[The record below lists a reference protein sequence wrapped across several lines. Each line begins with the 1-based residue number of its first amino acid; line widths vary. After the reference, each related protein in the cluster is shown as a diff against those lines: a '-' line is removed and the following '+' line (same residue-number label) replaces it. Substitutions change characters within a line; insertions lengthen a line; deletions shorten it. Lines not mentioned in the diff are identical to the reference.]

1 MRWRLR
7 SVRTR
12 ILLLVL
18 VPVLS
23 LIGIYVFAIGSTAR
37 DAVNLSRA
45 NAVKNAVGDPIAA
58 FMNQL
63 STERLLAIVYM
74 ASPSGA
80 NLAKLNVQVTKT
92 NAAAASLNS
101 ALKSGSTVADAS
113 PAEKQA
119 IAALL
124 KGTASLPSLR
134 SQVSAQI
141 IPSSRALSEYNTI
154 VQQSYRVLS
163 AAIRQQN
170 NAQVVAQALAFVRM
184 GQSGDRLAQENT
196 LLVAGQTSG
205 HFSPA
210 NLQTFTQ
217 LVGARRVLY
226 NLTLPDL
233 DPQYRAYYTRA
244 VSPRQYLALLAL
256 ENTVVTGTQPGA
268 VPAVSP
274 LAWQQTVG
282 AVGTGLQTASQQ
294 AASAIT
300 SQANSQ
306 ATGAF
311 LRLILVGGLGLVAI
325 AISIALGLWI
335 GRRLVRELS
344 SLRQTALELANERLP
359 DVVRRLA
366 AGEEVDASAQAP
378 TITATSD
385 EVRQVGE
392 AFATVQQTAVE
403 AAVGQAKLRQGIS
416 HIFRNLARRS
426 QSLLHRQLALLDAME
441 RRAREPQEL
450 DDLFRVD
457 HLATRMRRH
466 AESLIILSG
475 DAPARGWRN
484 PVPLVDVLRAAVAEV
499 EDYTRIK
506 VSATTQASLAGP
518 AVGDVIHMIAELAEN
533 ATIYSPPQTPVLI
546 TGSVV
551 GQGFAVEIEDRG
563 LGMSTA
569 HRDEINAQLENP
581 PAFDLSGSDQLGLFV
596 AGQLAKR
603 QNIRISLRSSA
614 YGGTTA
620 IVLIPR
626 SLVVPEGTAAKDAT
640 PLPAGSSP
648 QIRAARHAIASGLEL
663 TGPDDRAPGSPGP
676 DGSQPGPAA
685 PPIPVAV
692 TGLRGEWGP
701 ALDWPETTPGGSA
714 EGTDYRSEST
724 DYESTDYRSEST
736 DYRSESTDYEST
748 DYRSENTDYR
758 PLGYPDTGTVG
769 RPTEFSPLH
778 PDGGNGPGSV
788 IPATAEEAA
797 EADLD
802 DGLPRRV
809 RQASL
814 APQLRDTPA
823 RPGPSA
829 DLGVLAEPP
838 PTEWSAAERE
848 RSPEETR
855 VTMSAIQRG
864 WERGRSVFD
873 PAGGNGEGAPEPGAG
888 SGGPGDMDAASGADA
903 VASVDVGPVDADAGA
918 PGQAADTGIT
928 ADSGASWTDA
938 GGAGTSTHRT
948 ED

>member
-45 NAVKNAVGDPIAA
+45 NTVKNTLGEPIAG
-58 FMNQL
+58 FMAQL
-63 STERLLAIVYM
+63 SSERLLAIVYM
-74 ASPSGA
+74 SSPSGA
-80 NLAKLNVQVTKT
+80 NLAKLNVQETKT
-92 NAAAASLNS
+92 NATTTSLRAALT
-101 ALKSGSTVADAS
+101 SGSTMGDAS
-113 PAEKQA
+113 PQEKQA
-119 IAALL
+119 IAGLL
-124 KGTASLPSLR
+124 RGMSSLPSLR

-141 IPSSRALSEYNTI
+141 IPSSRAFNEYNAI
-154 VQQSYRVLS
+154 VQESNRVLS

-170 NAQVVAQALAFVRM
+170 NAQVVAQGLAFVRM
-184 GQSGDRLAQENT
+184 GQSSDMLAQENT
-196 LLVAGQTSG
+196 LLTAGQTS
-205 HFSPA
+205 HQFTPA
-210 NLQTFTQ
+210 DLQAFTQ
-217 LVGARRVLY
+217 LVGARRAFY

-233 DPQYRAYYTRA
+233 DPQYRAYYARA
-244 VSPRQYLALLAL
+244 VSPRVYLSLLSL
-256 ENTVVTGTQPGA
+256 ENTVVGTRPGA
-268 VPAVSP
+268 VPPVSP
-274 LAWQQTVG
+274 LAWQQAAG
-282 AVGTGLQTASQQ
+282 QVGTGLLSASQQ
-294 AASAIT
+294 AASALT
-300 SQANSQ
+300 SQADSQ
-306 ATGAF
+306 ATGAY

-344 SLRQTALELANERLP
+344 SLRETALELANERLP
-359 DVVRRLA
+359 DVVSRLA

-378 TITATSD
+378 PNTATSD

-426 QSLLHRQLALLDAME
+426 QSLLHRQLTLLDAME
-441 RRAREPQEL
+441 RRARDPQEL
-450 DDLFRVD
+450 DELCRVH

-475 DAPARGWRN
+475 EAPARGWRN

-533 ATIYSPPQTPVLI
+533 ATIYSPPQTPVSI

-626 SLVVPEGTAAKDAT
+626 SLVVPEGAATKDAAS
-640 PLPAGSSP
+640 LPAGTSP
-648 QIRAARHAIASGLEL
+648 QGRTARHAISSGREL
-663 TGPDDRAPGSPGP
+663 TGPDDGRPAP
-676 DGSQPGPAA
+676 DESQPLPPA

-701 ALDWPETTPGGSA
+701 ALDWPETTPAGS
-714 EGTDYRSEST
+714 G
-724 DYESTDYRSEST
+724 ESTDYRSDATDYRPDATDYRPDGTDYRPDST
-736 DYRSESTDYEST
+736 DYP
-748 DYRSENTDYR
+748 
-758 PLGYPDTGTVG
+758 PLGYPDEGSIG
-769 RPTEFSPLH
+769 RPTEFTPLSPE
-778 PDGGNGPGSV
+778 GGNGPASA
-788 IPATAEEAA
+788 IPATAEESAIPATAEESA
-797 EADLD
+797 EAEPD

-814 APQLRDTPA
+814 APQLRQTPA

-838 PTEWSAAERE
+838 ATEWSAAERE

-873 PAGGNGEGAPEPGAG
+873 PAGGNG
-888 SGGPGDMDAASGADA
+888 DSGAEPEAGTEGPDGTGATAATDA
-903 VASVDVGPVDADAGA
+903 VASGEVNPVETGPDASR
-918 PGQAADTGIT
+918 QAADTGIT
-928 ADSGASWTDA
+928 ADSAAGRTDA
-938 GGAGTSTHRT
+938 GGAGAGSRRT
-948 ED
+948 KD

>member
-7 SVRTR
+7 SVRTS

-37 DAVNLSRA
+37 NAVNLSRA
-45 NAVKNAVGDPIAA
+45 NTVKNTLGEPVAV
-58 FMNQL
+58 FMTQL
-63 STERLLAIVYM
+63 SRERLLAIVYM
-74 ASPSGA
+74 SSPSGA
-80 NLAKLNVQVTKT
+80 NLAKLNLQENRT
-92 NAAAASLNS
+92 NTATASLRTS
-101 ALKSGSTVADAS
+101 LTSGSTMSDAS
-113 PAEKQA
+113 PTEKQA
-119 IAALL
+119 ITGLL
-124 KGTASLPSLR
+124 RGVASLPSLR
-134 SQVSAQI
+134 SQVAAQI
-141 IPSSRALSEYNTI
+141 IPSSRAFSAYNAI
-154 VQQSYRVLS
+154 VQESNRVLS

-170 NAQVVAQALAFVRM
+170 NAQLVSQGLAFVRM
-184 GQSGDRLAQENT
+184 GQSSDMLAQENA
-196 LLVAGQTSG
+196 LLVAGQSS
-205 HFSPA
+205 HQFSPA
-210 NLQTFTQ
+210 DLQAFTQ
-217 LVGARRVLY
+217 LVGARRAFY

-244 VSPRQYLALLAL
+244 VSPRAYLSLLSL
-256 ENTVVTGTQPGA
+256 ENTVVGTRPGA
-268 VPAVSP
+268 VPSVSP
-274 LAWQQTVG
+274 ILWQQAVG
-282 AVGTGLQTASQQ
+282 AVGTGMLSAGQQ
-294 AASAIT
+294 AAGGLT
-300 SQANSQ
+300 SQADSEST
-306 ATGAF
+306 AAY

-325 AISIALGLWI
+325 AVSIALGLWI

-344 SLRQTALELANERLP
+344 SLRESALELANERLP
-359 DVVRRLA
+359 DVVSRLA
-366 AGEEVDASAQAP
+366 AGEEVDASAQALP
-378 TITATSD
+378 ITATSD

-426 QSLLHRQLALLDAME
+426 QSLLHRQLTLLDAME
-441 RRAREPQEL
+441 RRARDPQEL

-475 DAPARGWRN
+475 EAPARGWRN

-533 ATIYSPPQTPVLI
+533 ATIYSPPQTPVSI

-569 HRDEINAQLENP
+569 HREEINAQLENP

-626 SLVVPEGTAAKDAT
+626 SLVVPEGAAGKDAAS
-640 PLPAGSSP
+640 LPAGTSP
-648 QIRAARHAIASGLEL
+648 QGRTARHAISSVRELAGPGDGL
-663 TGPDDRAPGSPGP
+663 TGPGDGLPSPG
-676 DGSQPGPAA
+676 DGLPALDEGPPAPPA

-692 TGLRGEWGP
+692 TGLRGAWGP
-701 ALDWPETTPGGSA
+701 ALDWPETTPASSG
-714 EGTDYRSEST
+714 EGTDYRTEDT
-724 DYESTDYRSEST
+724 DYQSGSTDYRTEG
-736 DYRSESTDYEST
+736 
-748 DYRSENTDYR
+748 TDYR
-758 PLGYPDTGTVG
+758 PLGYPDEGTIG
-769 RPTEFSPLH
+769 RPTEFTPLH
-778 PDGGNGPGSV
+778 TNGGNGPGGAS
-788 IPATAEEAA
+788 PATAGETAGASLEE
-797 EADLD
+797 
-802 DGLPRRV
+802 GLPRRV

-814 APQLRDTPA
+814 APQLRQSPGRPA
-823 RPGPSA
+823 PSA

-838 PTEWSAAERE
+838 PTDWSASERE

-873 PAGGNGEGAPEPGAG
+873 PSGGNGEGTPESGVGTEDPDGTGAT
-888 SGGPGDMDAASGADA
+888 AATDA
-903 VASVDVGPVDADAGA
+903 VASVEVNPVDTGTDASG
-918 PGQAADTGIT
+918 PAADTGLT
-928 ADSGASWTDA
+928 ADSAA
-938 GGAGTSTHRT
+938 GRPD

>member
-45 NAVKNAVGDPIAA
+45 NTVKNTLGEPIAA
-58 FMNQL
+58 FMAQL
-63 STERLLAIVYM
+63 TSERLLAIVYM
-74 ASPSGA
+74 SSPSGA
-80 NLAKLNVQVTKT
+80 NLAKLNLQENKT
-92 NAAAASLNS
+92 NTATASLQA
-101 ALKSGSTVADAS
+101 ALTSGSTVSDAS
-113 PAEKQA
+113 PTEKQA
-119 IAALL
+119 IAGLL
-124 KGTASLPSLR
+124 RGIASLPSLR

-141 IPSSRALSEYNTI
+141 IPSSRAFNEYNAI
-154 VQQSYRVLS
+154 IQQSNRVLS

-170 NAQVVAQALAFVRM
+170 SAQVVAQALAFVRM
-184 GQSGDRLAQENT
+184 GQSSDMLAQENT
-196 LLVAGQTSG
+196 LLTAGQVSHQFTPG
-205 HFSPA
+205 D
-210 NLQTFTQ
+210 LQAFTQ
-217 LVGARRVLY
+217 LVGARRAFY
-226 NLTLPDL
+226 NLTLPDF

-244 VSPRQYLALLAL
+244 VSPREYLSLLSL
-256 ENTVVTGTQPGA
+256 ENTVVGTRPGA
-268 VPAVSP
+268 VPSVSP
-274 LAWQQTVG
+274 TAWQQAAG
-282 AVGTGLQTASQQ
+282 QVGTGLMTASQQ
-294 AASAIT
+294 AAGALT

-306 ATGAF
+306 ATGAY
-311 LRLILVGGLGLVAI
+311 LRLVLVGGLGLVAI

-344 SLRQTALELANERLP
+344 SLRETALEISNERLP
-359 DVVRRLA
+359 DVVSRLA

-378 TITATSD
+378 PITATSD

-426 QSLLHRQLALLDAME
+426 QSLLHRQLTLLDAME
-441 RRAREPQEL
+441 RRARDPQEL

-475 DAPARGWRN
+475 EAPARGWRN

-533 ATIYSPPQTPVLI
+533 ATIYSPPQTPVSI
-546 TGSVV
+546 SGSVV

-563 LGMSTA
+563 LGMTPA

-603 QNIRISLRSSA
+603 QNIRISLRSSP

-626 SLVVPEGTAAKDAT
+626 SLVVPEGASARDTA
-640 PLPAGSSP
+640 PLPAGSGA
-648 QIRAARHAIASGLEL
+648 QLMARHAIGSGREQ
-663 TGPDDRAPGSPGP
+663 TGPDDRQPSPAGGAGDRLASLTGTGRTPSGTTAAERLASLTGFGSTPSGPTAPDDSPYRPPAP
-676 DGSQPGPAA
+676 DTPYSPPAPDTPYSPSAPDTPYSPPVPAA
-685 PPIPVAV
+685 TPS
-692 TGLRGEWGP
+692 LRGEWGP
-701 ALDWPETTPGGSA
+701 ALDWPESKPAGSP
-714 EGTDYRSEST
+714 EDSDYRS
-724 DYESTDYRSEST
+724 
-736 DYRSESTDYEST
+736 
-748 DYRSENTDYR
+748 
-758 PLGYPDTGTVG
+758 PGYPGQETLARPAGSPPTGSP
-769 RPTEFSPLH
+769 PTGFSPLQPGRPGG
-778 PDGGNGPGSV
+778 PDGPDGLGGGNGPGSV
-788 IPATAEEAA
+788 SPATAEE
-797 EADLD
+797 
-802 DGLPRRV
+802 
-809 RQASL
+809 
-814 APQLRDTPA
+814 T
-823 RPGPSA
+823 
-829 DLGVLAEPP
+829 
-838 PTEWSAAERE
+838 
-848 RSPEETR
+848 
-855 VTMSAIQRG
+855 
-864 WERGRSVFD
+864 
-873 PAGGNGEGAPEPGAG
+873 
-888 SGGPGDMDAASGADA
+888 
-903 VASVDVGPVDADAGA
+903 
-918 PGQAADTGIT
+918 
-928 ADSGASWTDA
+928 
-938 GGAGTSTHRT
+938 
-948 ED
+948 

>member
-1 MRWRLR
+1 
-7 SVRTR
+7 
-12 ILLLVL
+12 
-18 VPVLS
+18 VLS
-23 LIGIYVFAIGSTAR
+23 LIGIYVFAIGSTASN
-37 DAVNLSRA
+37 AVNLSRA
-45 NAVKNAVGDPIAA
+45 NSVRNALGNPVAA
-58 FMNQL
+58 FMAQL
-63 STERLLAIVYM
+63 TTERLLAIVYM
-74 ASPSGA
+74 SSPSGA
-80 NLAKLNVQVTKT
+80 NLAKLNVQETKT
-92 NAAAASLNS
+92 NAAVENLRSTLT
-101 ALKSGSTVADAS
+101 SGSTASDAS
-113 PAEKQA
+113 PTEKQA
-119 IAALL
+119 IAGLL
-124 KGTASLPSLR
+124 RGIASLPSLR

-141 IPSSRALSEYNTI
+141 IPSSRAFNDYNAI

-170 NAQVVAQALAFVRM
+170 SAQLVSQALAFVRM
-184 GQSGDRLAQENT
+184 GQSEDMLAQENT
-196 LLVAGQTSG
+196 LLTAGQISRRFT
-205 HFSPA
+205 PA
-210 NLQTFTQ
+210 DLQAFTQ
-217 LVGARRVLY
+217 LVGSRRAFY

-233 DPQYRAYYTRA
+233 DPQYRAYYTHA
-244 VSPRQYLALLAL
+244 IGPREYLALLSL
-256 ENTVVTGTQPGA
+256 ENTVVSGTRPGT
-268 VPAVSP
+268 VPPVSP
-274 LAWQQTVG
+274 LAWQQAVG
-282 AVGTGLQTASQQ
+282 EVGTGFQ
-294 AASAIT
+294 AAGLQAANALT
-300 SQANSQ
+300 SQADSQ
-306 ATGAF
+306 ATGAY
-311 LRLILVGGLGLVAI
+311 LRLFLVGGVGLVAI
-325 AISIALGLWI
+325 AISVALGLWI

-344 SLRQTALELANERLP
+344 SLRETALELANERLP
-359 DVVRRLA
+359 DVVSRLA
-366 AGEEVDASAQAP
+366 AGEEVDASAQALP
-378 TITATSD
+378 ITATSD

-403 AAVGQAKLRQGIS
+403 AAVGQAKLREGIS

-426 QSLLHRQLALLDAME
+426 QSLLHRQLTLLDAME
-441 RRAREPQEL
+441 RRARDPQEL

-475 DAPARGWRN
+475 EAPARGWRN

-533 ATIYSPPQTPVLI
+533 ATIYSPPQTPVSI

-626 SLVVPEGTAAKDAT
+626 SLVVPEGAATKDA
-640 PLPAGSSP
+640 PSLPAGTSP
-648 QIRAARHAIASGLEL
+648 QGRTARHAISGGREL
-663 TGPDDRAPGSPGP
+663 TGPEDWRPGP
-676 DGSQPGPAA
+676 DESQPLPPV

-701 ALDWPETTPGGSA
+701 ALDWPETSPATSGESTGYRSDA
-714 EGTDYRSEST
+714 TDYRP
-724 DYESTDYRSEST
+724 DSTDYRPDATDYRPDST
-736 DYRSESTDYEST
+736 DYRPDSTDYG
-748 DYRSENTDYR
+748 
-758 PLGYPDTGTVG
+758 PLGYPDEGTIG
-769 RPTEFSPLH
+769 RPTEFTPL
-778 PDGGNGPGSV
+778 PPEGGNGPGSV
-788 IPATAEEAA
+788 IPATAEESAG
-797 EADLD
+797 ADLD

-814 APQLRDTPA
+814 APQLRETPA

-855 VTMSAIQRG
+855 ATMSAIQRG

-873 PAGGNGEGAPEPGAG
+873 PSGGNGDSSAEPGAG
-888 SGGPGDMDAASGADA
+888 TGGPDGTDATVATDA
-903 VASVDVGPVDADAGA
+903 VASVDADSGA
-918 PGQAADTGIT
+918 SGQAADTGIT
-928 ADSGASWTDA
+928 ADSAAGRTDA
-938 GGAGTSTHRT
+938 GGAGASPHRT

>member
-18 VPVLS
+18 VPVIS

-37 DAVNLSRA
+37 DAVNLARA
-45 NAVKNAVGDPIAA
+45 NSVKNAVGDPIAA

-63 STERLLAIVYM
+63 SNERLLAIVYM

-92 NAAAASLNS
+92 NAAASDLHS
-101 ALKSGSTVADAS
+101 ALTASSTVADAS

-119 IAALL
+119 IAALVR
-124 KGTASLPSLR
+124 GTASLPSLR

-141 IPSSRALSEYNTI
+141 ISSSRAFGEYNAI

-163 AAIRQQN
+163 AAIREQN

-196 LLVAGQTSG
+196 LLVAGQTSQ
-205 HFSPA
+205 HFTPG

-217 LVGARRVLY
+217 LVGARRALY

-244 VSPRQYLALLAL
+244 VSPRQYLALLSL
-256 ENTVVTGTQPGA
+256 ENTVVSGTQPGA
-268 VPAVSP
+268 VPAIPP
-274 LAWQQTVG
+274 LAWQQSVG
-282 AVGTGLQTASQQ
+282 EVGTGLQTASQQ
-294 AASAIT
+294 AANALT

-306 ATGAF
+306 ATGAY

-325 AISIALGLWI
+325 AVSIALGLWI

-359 DVVRRLA
+359 DVVSRLA

-378 TITATSD
+378 PITATSD

-426 QSLLHRQLALLDAME
+426 QSLLHRQLTLLDAME
-441 RRAREPQEL
+441 RRARDPQEL

-475 DAPARGWRN
+475 EAPARGWRN

-626 SLVVPEGTAAKDAT
+626 SLVVPEGAAAKDAT

-648 QIRAARHAIASGLEL
+648 QIRAARHAIASGHEL
-663 TGPDDRAPGSPGP
+663 PGPDDRPLGP
-676 DGSQPGPAA
+676 PDESQPEPPAS
-685 PPIPVAV
+685 PIPVAV

-714 EGTDYRSEST
+714 ESTDYRPEG
-724 DYESTDYRSEST
+724 TDYRSEST
-736 DYRSESTDYEST
+736 DYRSEGT
-748 DYRSENTDYR
+748 DYRSESTDYG

-778 PDGGNGPGSV
+778 TDGGNGPGSV

-873 PAGGNGEGAPEPGAG
+873 PAGGNGEGTPEPGPG
-888 SGGPGDMDAASGADA
+888 TGGPDDMDAAPGADA
-903 VASVDVGPVDADAGA
+903 VASVDVGPVDAGEGA

-928 ADSGASWTDA
+928 ADSAASWTDA
-938 GGAGTSTHRT
+938 GGAGASTHRT

>member
-58 FMNQL
+58 FMTQL

-74 ASPSGA
+74 SSPSGA
-80 NLAKLNVQVTKT
+80 NLARLNVQETKT
-92 NAAAASLNS
+92 NAAVDNLRSTLN
-101 ALKSGSTVADAS
+101 SGSTVGDAS

-119 IAALL
+119 IAGLL
-124 KGTASLPSLR
+124 RGMASLPSLR

-141 IPSSRALSEYNTI
+141 IPSSRAFTEYNVI
-154 VQQSYRVLS
+154 VQQSNRVLS

-170 NAQVVAQALAFVRM
+170 SAQVVAQALAFVRM
-184 GQSGDRLAQENT
+184 GQSSDMLAQENT
-196 LLVAGQTSG
+196 LLVAGQTSRQ
-205 HFSPA
+205 FTPA
-210 NLQTFTQ
+210 DLQAFTQ
-217 LVGARRVLY
+217 LVGARRAFY

-244 VSPRQYLALLAL
+244 ISPREYLALLSL
-256 ENTVVTGTQPGA
+256 ENTVVSGTRPGA
-268 VPAVSP
+268 VPSVSP
-274 LAWQQTVG
+274 QAWQQAVG
-282 AVGTGLQTASQQ
+282 GVGTGLMTASQQ
-294 AASAIT
+294 AASALT
-300 SQANSQ
+300 SQANDQ
-306 ATGAF
+306 ATGAY

-344 SLRQTALELANERLP
+344 SLRETALELANERLP
-359 DVVRRLA
+359 DVVSRLA
-366 AGEEVDASAQAP
+366 AGEEVDATAQP
-378 TITATSD
+378 PPSTATSD

-426 QSLLHRQLALLDAME
+426 QSLLHRQLTLLDAME
-441 RRAREPQEL
+441 RRARDPQEL

-475 DAPARGWRN
+475 EAPARGWRN

-533 ATIYSPPQTPVLI
+533 ATIYSPPQTPVSI

-569 HRDEINAQLENP
+569 HRDEINAQLESP

-603 QNIRISLRSSA
+603 QNIRVSLRSSA

-626 SLVVPEGTAAKDAT
+626 SLVVPEGAATKDAAS
-640 PLPAGSSP
+640 LPAGTSP
-648 QIRAARHAIASGLEL
+648 QGRTARHAIASGREL
-663 TGPDDRAPGSPGP
+663 TGPGDGRPGP
-676 DGSQPGPAA
+676 GENPPLPPVPPA

-701 ALDWPETTPGGSA
+701 ALDWPETTPANSG
-714 EGTDYRSEST
+714 
-724 DYESTDYRSEST
+724 ESTDYRPDATDYRPDTTDYRSDST
-736 DYRSESTDYEST
+736 DYRS
-748 DYRSENTDYR
+748 
-758 PLGYPDTGTVG
+758 LGYPDEGTIG
-769 RPTEFSPLH
+769 RPTEFTPL
-778 PDGGNGPGSV
+778 PPEGGNGPGSV
-788 IPATAEEAA
+788 IPATAEETATA
-797 EADLD
+797 EEPATAEETAGETAGDDLNA
-802 DGLPRRV
+802 GLPRRV

-814 APQLRDTPA
+814 APQLRETPG
-823 RPGPSA
+823 RPGPSP

-838 PTEWSAAERE
+838 PTGWSAAERE

-873 PAGGNGEGAPEPGAG
+873 PAGGNGDSTAEPGAG
-888 SGGPGDMDAASGADA
+888 TQGPDSTDATAATDA
-903 VASVDVGPVDADAGA
+903 VASVEVNPVDPDPGA
-918 PGQAADTGIT
+918 SGQATDTGIT
-928 ADSGASWTDA
+928 ADSAAGRTDA
-938 GGAGTSTHRT
+938 GGAGASSHRT
-948 ED
+948 KD

>member
-45 NAVKNAVGDPIAA
+45 NTVKNTLGEPIAG
-58 FMNQL
+58 FMAQL
-63 STERLLAIVYM
+63 SGERLLAIVYM
-74 ASPSGA
+74 SSPSGA
-80 NLAKLNVQVTKT
+80 NLAKLNVQETKT
-92 NAAAASLNS
+92 NAAVGNLRAGLT
-101 ALKSGSTVADAS
+101 SGSTMGDAS
-113 PAEKQA
+113 PSEKQA
-119 IAALL
+119 ITGLL
-124 KGTASLPSLR
+124 RGMASLPSLR

-141 IPSSRALSEYNTI
+141 IPSSRAFGEYNAI
-154 VQQSYRVLS
+154 VQQSNRVLS

-170 NAQVVAQALAFVRM
+170 NAQVVAQGLAFVRM
-184 GQSGDRLAQENT
+184 GQSSDMLAQENT
-196 LLVAGQTSG
+196 LLTAGQTS
-205 HFSPA
+205 HQFTPA
-210 NLQTFTQ
+210 DLQAFTQ
-217 LVGARRVLY
+217 LVGARRAFY

-244 VSPRQYLALLAL
+244 VSPRVYLSLLSL
-256 ENTVVTGTQPGA
+256 ENTVVGTRPGA
-268 VPAVSP
+268 VPPVSP
-274 LAWQQTVG
+274 VAWQQAAG
-282 AVGTGLQTASQQ
+282 QVGTGLLSASQQ
-294 AASAIT
+294 AASALT

-306 ATGAF
+306 ATGAY

-344 SLRQTALELANERLP
+344 SLRETALELANERLP
-359 DVVRRLA
+359 DVVSRLA

-378 TITATSD
+378 PNTATSD

-426 QSLLHRQLALLDAME
+426 QSLLHRQLTLLDAME
-441 RRAREPQEL
+441 RRARDPQEL

-475 DAPARGWRN
+475 EAPARGWRN

-533 ATIYSPPQTPVLI
+533 ATIYSPPQTPVSI

-626 SLVVPEGTAAKDAT
+626 SLVVPEGAATKDAAS
-640 PLPAGSSP
+640 LPAGTSP
-648 QIRAARHAIASGLEL
+648 QGRTARHAISSGREL
-663 TGPDDRAPGSPGP
+663 TGPDDGRPGP
-676 DGSQPGPAA
+676 DESQPLPPAPAA

-701 ALDWPETTPGGSA
+701 ALDWPETTPASSGESA
-714 EGTDYRSEST
+714 DYPSDATDYRPDTTDYRSDST
-724 DYESTDYRSEST
+724 DYG
-736 DYRSESTDYEST
+736 
-748 DYRSENTDYR
+748 
-758 PLGYPDTGTVG
+758 PLGYPDEGTIG
-769 RPTEFSPLH
+769 RPTEFTPL
-778 PDGGNGPGSV
+778 PPEGGNGPSSV
-788 IPATAEEAA
+788 IPATAEEATAEEAPAEETA
-797 EADLD
+797 EADPD

-814 APQLRDTPA
+814 APQLRETPA

-873 PAGGNGEGAPEPGAG
+873 PSGGNGDSAAEPEAG
-888 SGGPGDMDAASGADA
+888 TQGPDGTDATAGTDA
-903 VASVDVGPVDADAGA
+903 VASGEVNPVDTGPGA
-918 PGQAADTGIT
+918 SAQAADTGVT
-928 ADSGASWTDA
+928 ADSAAGRTDA
-938 GGAGTSTHRT
+938 GSAGASSHRT
-948 ED
+948 KD

>member
-23 LIGIYVFAIGSTAR
+23 LIGIYVFAIGSTASN
-37 DAVNLSRA
+37 AVNLSRA
-45 NAVKNAVGDPIAA
+45 NSVKNALGLPMAA
-58 FMNQL
+58 FMAQL

-74 ASPSGA
+74 SSPSGA
-80 NLAKLNVQVTKT
+80 NLAKLNVQETKT
-92 NAAAASLNS
+92 NAVVGNLRSTLA
-101 ALKSGSTVADAS
+101 SGSAANDAS
-113 PAEKQA
+113 PTEKQA
-119 IAALL
+119 IAGLL
-124 KGTASLPSLR
+124 RGMASLPSLR

-141 IPSSRALSEYNTI
+141 IPSSRAFSEYNAI
-154 VQQSYRVLS
+154 VQQSNRVLS

-170 NAQVVAQALAFVRM
+170 SAQLVAQALAFVRM
-184 GQSGDRLAQENT
+184 GQSEDMLAQENT
-196 LLVAGQTSG
+196 LLTAGQTS
-205 HFSPA
+205 HQFTPA
-210 NLQTFTQ
+210 DLQAFTQ
-217 LVGARRVLY
+217 LVGSRRAFY

-233 DPQYRAYYTRA
+233 DPQYRAYYTHA
-244 VSPRQYLALLAL
+244 ISPREYLALLSL
-256 ENTVVTGTQPGA
+256 ENTVVGTRPGA
-268 VPAVSP
+268 VPPVSP
-274 LAWQQTVG
+274 LAWQQAVG
-282 AVGTGLQTASQQ
+282 AVGTGFMRAGQQ
-294 AASAIT
+294 AAGTLT
-300 SQANSQ
+300 SQADSQ
-306 ATGAF
+306 ATDAY
-311 LRLILVGGLGLVAI
+311 LRLFLVGGLGLVAI

-344 SLRQTALELANERLP
+344 SLRETALELANERLP
-359 DVVRRLA
+359 DVVSRLA

-378 TITATSD
+378 PVTATSD

-392 AFATVQQTAVE
+392 AFATVQRTAVE
-403 AAVGQAKLRQGIS
+403 AAVGQAKLREGIS

-426 QSLLHRQLALLDAME
+426 QSLLHRQLTLLDVME
-441 RRAREPQEL
+441 RRARDPQEL

-475 DAPARGWRN
+475 EAPARGWRN

-533 ATIYSPPQTPVLI
+533 ATIYSPPQTPVSI

-626 SLVVPEGTAAKDAT
+626 SLVVPEGAATKDAAS
-640 PLPAGSSP
+640 LPAGTSP
-648 QIRAARHAIASGLEL
+648 QGRTARHAISSGREL
-663 TGPDDRAPGSPGP
+663 TGPDDGRHGP
-676 DGSQPGPAA
+676 DESQPLPPPPAA

-701 ALDWPETTPGGSA
+701 ALDWPETTPAGS
-714 EGTDYRSEST
+714 G
-724 DYESTDYRSEST
+724 ESTDYRSDATDYRPDTT
-736 DYRSESTDYEST
+736 DYRSDSTDYA
-748 DYRSENTDYR
+748 
-758 PLGYPDTGTVG
+758 PLGYPDEGTIG
-769 RPTEFSPLH
+769 RPTEFTPL
-778 PDGGNGPGSV
+778 PPEGGNGPGSV
-788 IPATAEEAA
+788 IPATAEETAEETA
-797 EADLD
+797 EADPD

-814 APQLRDTPA
+814 APQLRETPA

-838 PTEWSAAERE
+838 PTEWSAGERE

-873 PAGGNGEGAPEPGAG
+873 PSGGNGETAAEPGAG
-888 SGGPGDMDAASGADA
+888 AQGPDGTDATASPDA
-903 VASVDVGPVDADAGA
+903 VASGEVNPVDTGPGA
-918 PGQAADTGIT
+918 SGQAADTGIT
-928 ADSGASWTDA
+928 ADSAAGRTDA
-938 GGAGTSTHRT
+938 GGAGASSRRT
-948 ED
+948 KD

>member
-7 SVRTR
+7 SVRTS

-45 NAVKNAVGDPIAA
+45 NTVKNTLGEPIAG
-58 FMNQL
+58 FMAQL
-63 STERLLAIVYM
+63 SSERLLAIVYM
-74 ASPSGA
+74 SSPSGA
-80 NLAKLNVQVTKT
+80 NLAKLNVQETKT
-92 NAAAASLNS
+92 NATTTSLRAALT
-101 ALKSGSTVADAS
+101 SGSTMGDAS
-113 PAEKQA
+113 PPEKQA
-119 IAALL
+119 IAGLL
-124 KGTASLPSLR
+124 RGMASLPSLR

-141 IPSSRALSEYNTI
+141 IPSSRAFDEYNAI
-154 VQQSYRVLS
+154 VQESDRVLS

-170 NAQVVAQALAFVRM
+170 NAQVVAQGLAFVRM
-184 GQSGDRLAQENT
+184 GQSSDMLAQENT
-196 LLVAGQTSG
+196 LLVAGQASHQFT
-205 HFSPA
+205 PA
-210 NLQTFTQ
+210 DLQAFTQ
-217 LVGARRVLY
+217 LVGARRAFY
-226 NLTLPDL
+226 NLTIPDL

-244 VSPRQYLALLAL
+244 VSPREYLSLLSL
-256 ENTVVTGTQPGA
+256 ENTVVGTRPGA
-268 VPAVSP
+268 VPSVSP
-274 LAWQQTVG
+274 LAWQQAAG
-282 AVGTGLQTASQQ
+282 EVGTGLLSASQQ
-294 AASAIT
+294 AASALT
-300 SQANSQ
+300 SQADSQ
-306 ATGAF
+306 ATGAY
-311 LRLILVGGLGLVAI
+311 LRLFLVGGLGLVAI
-325 AISIALGLWI
+325 AISVALGLWI

-344 SLRQTALELANERLP
+344 SLRETALELANERLP
-359 DVVRRLA
+359 DVVSRLA
-366 AGEEVDASAQAP
+366 AGEEVDASAQAAP
-378 TITATSD
+378 STATSD

-426 QSLLHRQLALLDAME
+426 QSLLHRQLTLLDAME
-441 RRAREPQEL
+441 RRARDPQEL

-475 DAPARGWRN
+475 EAPARGWRN

-533 ATIYSPPQTPVLI
+533 ATIYSPPQTPVSI

-626 SLVVPEGTAAKDAT
+626 SLVVPEGAAAKDAAS
-640 PLPAGSSP
+640 LPAGTSP
-648 QIRAARHAIASGLEL
+648 QGRTARHAISSGREL
-663 TGPDDRAPGSPGP
+663 TGPGDGLLGP
-676 DGSQPGPAA
+676 DDSQPLPPAPPA

-701 ALDWPETTPGGSA
+701 ALDWPETTPAGS
-714 EGTDYRSEST
+714 GEST
-724 DYESTDYRSEST
+724 DYQSGSTDYQSSGT
-736 DYRSESTDYEST
+736 DYLAGATDYGT
-748 DYRSENTDYR
+748 GGADYP
-758 PLGYPDTGTVG
+758 PLGYPDEGLVG
-769 RPTEFSPLH
+769 RPTEFTPLQ
-778 PDGGNGPGSV
+778 PDGGNGPGSA
-788 IPATAEEAA
+788 IPATAEETAGA
-797 EADLD
+797 GADLE

-814 APQLRDTPA
+814 APQLRETPS

-838 PTEWSAAERE
+838 PTGWSEPERE

-873 PAGGNGEGAPEPGAG
+873 PSGGNGEGTPESG
-888 SGGPGDMDAASGADA
+888 SGGPDGTGATPSTDA
-903 VASVDVGPVDADAGA
+903 VASVEVNPVDTGTGA
-918 PGQAADTGIT
+918 SGQAADTGIT
-928 ADSGASWTDA
+928 ADSAA
-938 GGAGTSTHRT
+938 GRID

>member
-7 SVRTR
+7 SVRTS

-23 LIGIYVFAIGSTAR
+23 LVGIYVFAIGSTASN
-37 DAVNLSRA
+37 AVNLSRA
-45 NAVKNAVGDPIAA
+45 NSVRNALGNPVAA
-58 FMNQL
+58 FMAQL
-63 STERLLAIVYM
+63 TTERLLAIVYM
-74 ASPSGA
+74 SSPSGA
-80 NLAKLNVQVTKT
+80 NLARLNVQETKT
-92 NAAAASLNS
+92 TATAADLRSTFT
-101 ALKSGSTVADAS
+101 GSTVSDAS

-119 IAALL
+119 VAGLL
-124 KGTASLPSLR
+124 RGIASLPSLR

-141 IPSSRALSEYNTI
+141 IPSSRAFSEYNAI

-170 NAQVVAQALAFVRM
+170 NAQLVAQALAFVRM
-184 GQSGDRLAQENT
+184 GQSEDMLAQENT
-196 LLVAGQTSG
+196 LLTAGQSSRQFT
-205 HFSPA
+205 PA
-210 NLQTFTQ
+210 NLQAFTQ
-217 LVGARRVLY
+217 LVGSRRAFY

-233 DPQYRAYYTRA
+233 DPQYRAYYTHA
-244 VSPRQYLALLAL
+244 ISPRAYLVLLSL
-256 ENTVVTGTQPGA
+256 ENTVVGTRPGA
-268 VPAVSP
+268 VPSVSP
-274 LAWQQTVG
+274 LAWQQAVREVG
-282 AVGTGLQTASQQ
+282 AGFQAAGLQ
-294 AASAIT
+294 AANALT
-300 SQANSQ
+300 SQADSE
-306 ATGAF
+306 ATDAY
-311 LRLILVGGLGLVAI
+311 LRLFLVGGLGLVAI
-325 AISIALGLWI
+325 AISVALGLWI

-344 SLRQTALELANERLP
+344 SLRETALELANERLP
-359 DVVRRLA
+359 DVVSRLA
-366 AGEEVDASAQAP
+366 AGEEVDSSPQAAP
-378 TITATSD
+378 STATSD

-426 QSLLHRQLALLDAME
+426 QSLLHRQLTLLDAME
-441 RRAREPQEL
+441 RRARDPQEL

-475 DAPARGWRN
+475 EAPARGWRN

-533 ATIYSPPQTPVLI
+533 ATIYSPPQTPVSI

-626 SLVVPEGTAAKDAT
+626 SLVVPEGAATKDAAS
-640 PLPAGSSP
+640 LPAGTSP
-648 QIRAARHAIASGLEL
+648 QGRTARHAISSGREL
-663 TGPDDRAPGSPGP
+663 TGPGDGLTGP
-676 DGSQPGPAA
+676 DNSQPLPPAPPP

-701 ALDWPETTPGGSA
+701 ALDWPETAPATSGESTDYQSGSTDYLSGSTDYQSS
-714 EGTDYRSEST
+714 GTDYRT
-724 DYESTDYRSEST
+724 GGTDYRTAGT
-736 DYRSESTDYEST
+736 DYP
-748 DYRSENTDYR
+748 
-758 PLGYPDTGTVG
+758 PLGYPDEEIVG
-769 RPTEFSPLH
+769 RPTEFTPLQ
-778 PDGGNGPGSV
+778 PDGGNGPGSA
-788 IPATAEEAA
+788 IPSTAEETAGA
-797 EADLD
+797 GTDLE

-814 APQLRDTPA
+814 APQLRETPS

-838 PTEWSAAERE
+838 PTDWSESEHE

-873 PAGGNGEGAPEPGAG
+873 PSGGNGEGAPESGAG
-888 SGGPGDMDAASGADA
+888 GPDGTDATPSPDA
-903 VASVDVGPVDADAGA
+903 VASGEVNPVDTGTGA
-918 PGQAADTGIT
+918 SGQAADTGIT
-928 ADSGASWTDA
+928 ADSAA
-938 GGAGTSTHRT
+938 GRID

>member
-7 SVRTR
+7 SVRTS

-23 LIGIYVFAIGSTAR
+23 LIGIYVFAIGSTASN
-37 DAVNLSRA
+37 AVNLSKA
-45 NAVKNAVGDPIAA
+45 NSVKNALGLPMAA
-58 FMNQL
+58 FMAQL

-74 ASPSGA
+74 SSPSGA
-80 NLAKLNVQVTKT
+80 NLAKLNVQETKT
-92 NAAAASLNS
+92 NAATAGLRSTLT
-101 ALKSGSTVADAS
+101 SGSTGNDAS
-113 PAEKQA
+113 PPEKRA
-119 IAALL
+119 IAGLL
-124 KGTASLPSLR
+124 RGMAGLPSLR

-141 IPSSRALSEYNTI
+141 IPSSRAFNEYNAI
-154 VQQSYRVLS
+154 VQQSNQVLS

-170 NAQVVAQALAFVRM
+170 SAQLVAQALAFVRM
-184 GQSGDRLAQENT
+184 GQSEDMLAQENT
-196 LLVAGQTSG
+196 LLTAGQSSHQFT
-205 HFSPA
+205 PA
-210 NLQTFTQ
+210 DLQAFTQ
-217 LVGARRVLY
+217 LVGSRRAFY

-233 DPQYRAYYTRA
+233 DPQYRAYYA
-244 VSPRQYLALLAL
+244 HAISPREYLALLSL
-256 ENTVVTGTQPGA
+256 ENTVVGTRPGA
-268 VPAVSP
+268 VPSVSP
-274 LAWQQTVG
+274 LAWQQAVRE
-282 AVGTGLQTASQQ
+282 VGTGFMTAGQE
-294 AASAIT
+294 AAGTLT
-300 SQANSQ
+300 SQADSQ
-306 ATGAF
+306 ATDAY
-311 LRLILVGGLGLVAI
+311 LRLFLVGGVGLVAI
-325 AISIALGLWI
+325 AISVALGLWI

-344 SLRQTALELANERLP
+344 SLRETALELANERLP
-359 DVVRRLA
+359 DVVSRLA
-366 AGEEVDASAQAP
+366 AGEEVDASAQAAP
-378 TITATSD
+378 STATSD

-426 QSLLHRQLALLDAME
+426 QSLLHRQLTLLDAME
-441 RRAREPQEL
+441 RRARDPQEL

-475 DAPARGWRN
+475 EAPARGWRN

-533 ATIYSPPQTPVLI
+533 ATIYSPPQTPVSI

-626 SLVVPEGTAAKDAT
+626 SLVVPEGAATKDAAS
-640 PLPAGSSP
+640 LPAGTSP
-648 QIRAARHAIASGLEL
+648 QGRTARHAISSGREL
-663 TGPDDRAPGSPGP
+663 TGPGDGLPGP
-676 DGSQPGPAA
+676 DDSQPLPPA

-701 ALDWPETTPGGSA
+701 ALDWPETTPASSGESTDYQPGSTDYQSSGTDYQSS
-714 EGTDYRSEST
+714 GTDYRT
-724 DYESTDYRSEST
+724 GGTDYRTGSI
-736 DYRSESTDYEST
+736 DY
-748 DYRSENTDYR
+748 
-758 PLGYPDTGTVG
+758 PPPGYPDEGIVG
-769 RPTEFSPLH
+769 RPTEFTPLQ
-778 PDGGNGPGSV
+778 PDGGNGPGSA
-788 IPATAEEAA
+788 IPATAEETAGA
-797 EADLD
+797 GADLE

-814 APQLRDTPA
+814 APQLRETPS

-829 DLGVLAEPP
+829 DLGVLAESP
-838 PTEWSAAERE
+838 PTDWSESERE

-873 PAGGNGEGAPEPGAG
+873 PSGGNGEGTPESGAG
-888 SGGPGDMDAASGADA
+888 GPDGTGATPSTDA
-903 VASVDVGPVDADAGA
+903 VASVEVNPVDTGTGA
-918 PGQAADTGIT
+918 SGQAADTGIT
-928 ADSGASWTDA
+928 ADSAA
-938 GGAGTSTHRT
+938 GRID